1 MRSGLVALSVIM
13 AGLSAP
19 ALAQDADRFQ
29 MERTP
34 EGYVRLD
41 KRTGEMSVCAQ
52 QGTQLVCKLAV
63 DDRQV
68 YDSAIDRLQASV
80 DSLEGRVA
88 ALESRPKSNLPTETE
103 FDQTM
108 NYMQRFFRGFMGIVK
123 EFEQETRQP
132 DQPGGE
138 RT

>member
-1 MRSGLVALSVIM
+1 MRSGLIALSVIM

-68 YDSAIDRLQASV
+68 YDSAIDRLQSSV

-88 ALESRPKSNLPTETE
+88 AL
-103 FDQTM
+103 
-108 NYMQRFFRGFMGIVK
+108 
-123 EFEQETRQP
+123 
-132 DQPGGE
+132 
-138 RT
+138 